1 MDNLPAGLLVL
12 IVALQVVVFIF
23 LVLVMIRLVKVIKSQ
38 NNGVVLPPDVSE
50 KLRKIFGRSR
60 KP

>member
-1 MDNLPAGLLVL
+1 LDNLPAGLLVL